1 MNDSCNQMM
10 ACITINERV
19 CLKSNNQYYIF
30 LFFPLY
36 LLFADSYIIAASFS
50 CWSVTSLFYYNNYQ
64 KYIYLKYLSV
74 SHTTI
79 TVDQQQ
85 CVMKVNNHIYGDI
98 FYGACTT
105 PCNHVIAGYRMFFML

>member
-50 CWSVTSLFYYNNYQ
+50 CLSVASLFYYNNYQ
-64 KYIYLKYLSV
+64 KYV
-74 SHTTI
+74 SKISQCFTHYHYSRPTAMC
-79 TVDQQQ
+79 DESQQSYVWGYFSWCMHNTMQ
-85 CVMKVNNHIYGDI
+85 
-98 FYGACTT
+98 
-105 PCNHVIAGYRMFFML
+105 PCHCRI